1 MRKFKEYLKNV
12 KKELKKVRWPN
23 RKEMLKYSSATLT
36 LIVIFAIFFSL
47 TDFIIAGVKV
57 MVG

>member
-1 MRKFKEYLKNV
+1 MRKFKEYLNGV

-23 RKEMLKYSSATLT
+23 KKEMIKYSGATLM
-36 LIVIFAIFFSL
+36 LIIVFAVFFSL